1 VPYWLA
7 GGSLGIVAAKAAL
20 MYAVAVIGLR
30 LAQRRTLAQ
39 WTAIDFAAAVAVGA
53 LVGRTAVASGQSF
66 AAGAIALLTI
76 LLLHALATL
85 ARRNRA
91 FAKVVD
97 HRIRVLVEHGVLQH
111 DELVVCG
118 LTDNDVLAKLR
129 EKGVRELSELR
140 WVLYETKGDLTIVRA
155 GVVSATTRPRRTT
168 QRRGG
173 CRRRTSSAF
182 GASYTTRSAGFPSS
196 SP

>member
-140 WVLYETKGDLTIVRA
+140 WVLYETKGDLTIVRESDGEEDGELVRIGLRDA
-155 GVVSATTRPRRTT
+155 ARR
-168 QRRGG
+168 
-173 CRRRTSSAF
+173 
-182 GASYTTRSAGFPSS
+182 
-196 SP
+196 